1 MWRRGLTGL
10 TIALV
15 LMGCEPAPTPSA
27 GPERILLIVVDTL
40 RRDHVSS
47 YASTVKTPNIDRL
60 AVGGQVFQNAVS
72 AFHSTTMSMAALF
85 SGQTPSIEF
94 GDARAALDWN
104 TFASC
109 GMSRFAQDLGDD
121 ACVPNAV
128 QTLAEDLR
136 AAGYWTVGIV
146 SNKLLFRPY
155 GYDQGFDEW
164 VEVGHGPDDMQLN
177 ASQFARIRTAQH
189 VNKNVYNTLANRKSD
204 RFFLYIHY
212 IDVHDWILFNIS
224 YAESVRRFDKHLGE
238 LLDTLENEGL
248 LEDTAIVF
256 TSDHGEM
263 LVDHHLDFEIS
274 RHYGNPSFEPLLRVP
289 LIVTPALDKRTD
301 AFIRGQDIR
310 GLVLEIAGL
319 EGRRAPDLEP
329 DELLITERF
338 YQTYRKGHWK
348 SMWERNQE
356 HLMLFDLEADPNETL
371 NLAGERTDILKAHR
385 KRVDELVKKFSTENQ
400 STQRLSSEDLDR
412 LRALGYL
419 E

>member
-1 MWRRGLTGL
+1 M
-10 TIALV
+10 
-15 LMGCEPAPTPSA
+15 
-27 GPERILLIVVDTL
+27 
-40 RRDHVSS
+40 
-47 YASTVKTPNIDRL
+47 
-60 AVGGQVFQNAVS
+60 
-72 AFHSTTMSMAALF
+72 
-85 SGQTPSIEF
+85 
-94 GDARAALDWN
+94 
-104 TFASC
+104 
-109 GMSRFAQDLGDD
+109 
-121 ACVPNAV
+121 
-128 QTLAEDLR
+128 
-136 AAGYWTVGIV
+136 
-146 SNKLLFRPY
+146 
-155 GYDQGFDEW
+155 
-164 VEVGHGPDDMQLN
+164 
-177 ASQFARIRTAQH
+177 
-189 VNKNVYNTLANRKSD
+189 
-204 RFFLYIHY
+204 
-212 IDVHDWILFNIS
+212 
-224 YAESVRRFDKHLGE
+224 
-238 LLDTLENEGL
+238 
-248 LEDTAIVF
+248 
-256 TSDHGEM
+256 
-263 LVDHHLDFEIS
+263 
-274 RHYGNPSFEPLLRVP
+274 P